1 MVTEVKVTIKLI
13 ITLPKNIFFISGG
26 VRMYLVEVDGGTNYY
41 MRLIQRTNAD
51 EQRPGSGV
59 DERVKQAISH
69 GSS

>member
-41 MRLIQRTNAD
+41 MRLCIRR
-51 EQRPGSGV
+51 E
-59 DERVKQAISH
+59 
-69 GSS
+69 